1 MKGFV
6 GLVEHPS
13 RLRIVAPRFSLAN
26 YGRGINQG
34 DYSSWH
40 LILINGLLFPNE
52 HATILDTPIGD
63 PTRCDRFVWAADQ
76 RGKYSVKSGYM

>member
-6 GLVEHPS
+6 GPVEHPS
-13 RLRIVAPRFSLAN
+13 RPRIVAPRFSLEN
-26 YGRGINQG
+26 YGRDINQC
-34 DYSSWH
+34 DYSPWH
-40 LILINGLLFPNE
+40 LILINGLLSPNE